1 MIQWYYQPPYTG
13 YPGKWKYFT
22 ASRHSSIYSKVSL
35 LEASPNFNR
44 ILLNWSFSVSDNKA
58 GANHNNQFRCLPDSR
73 TTLFQQKN
81 NIDGSHHSA
90 SRQSTS
96 IPFNHCRLV
105 LQLFRRSTLNY
116 LFNLIFFTL
125 INLVWPIK
133 LNFILRTAF
142 KLVLIIYLFSVL
154 HLCAKVVV
162 ISCRGCVTGRK
173 YGYPV
178 EIDAKIV
185 STHSRWDFEQY
196 LPPAKTGLEQPG
208 NAQVDGLAAEGSA
221 PPPCVGG

>member
-1 MIQWYYQPPYTG
+1 M
-13 YPGKWKYFT
+13 
-22 ASRHSSIYSKVSL
+22 
-35 LEASPNFNR
+35 
-44 ILLNWSFSVSDNKA
+44 SDNKA
-58 GANHNNQFRCLPDSR
+58 RANHNNQFRCLPDSR

-125 INLVWPIK
+125 INLVWPMK
-133 LNFILRTAF
+133 LNFILWTAF

-162 ISCRGCVTGRK
+162 ISCRGCVTRRN
-173 YGYPV
+173 YGYPE
-178 EIDAKIV
+178 EIDANSINSLAMGLRAVLASCKDRFRAARERTSGWTSCWGKRPTTLRGRI
-185 STHSRWDFEQY
+185 SRHSRARISTALGRGGTARNGMSSSVTVGY
-196 LPPAKTGLEQPG
+196 L
-208 NAQVDGLAAEGSA
+208 
-221 PPPCVGG
+221 